1 MGRSRRRNRDRSSL
15 RLYAVIFVACG
26 LLALV
31 VHYLSDVPDKFERYA
46 DERIEGAVR
55 NAVKAEIQ
63 EASRSGGQIGCLIL
77 KTFQIGVPL
86 QG

>member
-1 MGRSRRRNRDRSSL
+1 M
-15 RLYAVIFVACG
+15 IFVACG

-63 EASRSGGQIGCLIL
+63 EASRSGG
-77 KTFQIGVPL
+77 K
-86 QG
+86 